1 MKKKDRQRMLEKYMK
16 CAAWGSA
23 GILLTCFIRGHVIKE
38 NGTVRELKISFLEKE
53 KEVIADCAVGNI
65 MTALTYTSEKDH
77 VGGPAEDVTQTVM
90 KLFPIGTYLSA
101 EKEDTIAEDSQTYAM
116 ILEKQAN
123 DENAVDENGKLIT
136 QEQSVTQ
143 QEMVKIPET
152 KVDISMDKLRD
163 YEYLMSHFYTVDS
176 STMAD
181 ANLINADRLLGK
193 NMKLNSNS
201 NEEAAGPKVLIY
213 HTHSQEQFKDSVP
226 GDANTSIV
234 GMGTYLTD
242 LLNQKYGI
250 ETYHHTGV
258 YDLVNGKLD
267 RSKAY
272 QLAEPD
278 VQKILKDNPSIEVV
292 IDLHRDGVAEGTHL
306 VTEVDGR
313 QTAQI
318 MFFNG
323 LSRTRANGNIS
334 YLPNPYL
341 EDNLA
346 FSLQM
351 EIAAAKY
358 YPGFA
363 RHIFLRAYRYNMH
376 FKPKTL
382 LVEAGA
388 QTNTVEEMRNAM
400 ELLAEL
406 LHQVLS

>member
-1 MKKKDRQRMLEKYMK
+1 MKKEDRQKKYRKYMQWT
-16 CAAWGSA
+16 AGISA
-23 GILLTCFIRGHVIKE
+23 GLLLTCMIKGTGME
-38 NGTVRELKISFLEKE
+38 NKTANVLIEKGKEELTDFAVRSMMLSF
-53 KEVIADCAVGNI
+53 V
-65 MTALTYTSEKDH
+65 YTSGKEQEKNPGTDL
-77 VGGPAEDVTQTVM
+77 VQAVM
-90 KLFPIGTYLSA
+90 KLWPAWTYAAVGKSG
-101 EKEDTIAEDSQTYAM
+101 DTAVEDSQTYAL
-116 ILEKQAN
+116 ILEKQEM
-123 DENAVDENGKLIT
+123 DENAVDENGKLIA
-136 QEQSVTQ
+136 QDQNNVQ
-143 QEMVKIPET
+143 QETVKEPVA
-152 KVDISMDKLRD
+152 KVDISMEKLRD

-181 ANLINADRLLGK
+181 PDLINADRLLGK
-193 NMKLNSNS
+193 NLKLNP
-201 NEEAAGPKVLIY
+201 ETTGPKVLIY
-213 HTHSQEQFKDSVP
+213 HTHSQEQFADSIP

-234 GMGTYLTD
+234 GVGTYLTD

-278 VQKILKDNPSIEVV
+278 VLQILKDHPSIEVV

-306 VTEVDGR
+306 VTEVNGK

-323 LSRTRANGNIS
+323 LSRTRTNGNIS
-334 YLPNPYL
+334 YLANPYL

-382 LVEAGA
+382 LIEAGA

-400 ELLAEL
+400 ELLAKL
-406 LHQVLS
+406 LYQVLS

>member
-1 MKKKDRQRMLEKYMK
+1 MKKEDRQRAAGKYVRQ
-16 CAAWGSA
+16 AAVISA
-23 GILLTCFIRGHVIKE
+23 GLLCVVLIKVNRGNQGRENLFFIKCKE
-38 NGTVRELKISFLEKE
+38 DLADAAVRDFMPAFVYASEKE
-53 KEVIADCAVGNI
+53 ADITPSGDLAQAVMG
-65 MTALTYTSEKDH
+65 LWP
-77 VGGPAEDVTQTVM
+77 V
-90 KLFPIGTYLSA
+90 GTYA
-101 EKEDTIAEDSQTYAM
+101 TKQRQDDTATEDSQTYAM
-116 ILEKQAN
+116 ILKKQEN

-136 QEQSVTQ
+136 KEKSEVQ
-143 QEMVKIPET
+143 QEVAKTPVA
-152 KVDISMDKLRD
+152 KVDISMEKLRD

-181 ANLINADRLLGK
+181 ADLINADKLLGK
-193 NMKLNSNS
+193 DLKLNT
-201 NEEAAGPKVLIY
+201 ETEGAKILIY
-213 HTHSQEQFKDSVP
+213 HTHSQEQFADSLP
-226 GDANTSIV
+226 GDVNTSIV
-234 GMGTYLTD
+234 GMGTYLSE
-242 LLNQKYGI
+242 LLNRKYGI

-278 VQKILKDNPSIEVV
+278 ILQILKDHPGIEVV

-306 VTEVDGR
+306 VSEVDGK

-334 YLPNPYL
+334 YLANPYL

-382 LVEAGA
+382 LIEAGA

-400 ELLAEL
+400 EVLADL
-406 LHQVLS
+406 LHQVLA

>member
-1 MKKKDRQRMLEKYMK
+1 MKKKDRQKKYRKYMQWT
-16 CAAWGSA
+16 AGISA
-23 GILLTCFIRGHVIKE
+23 GLLLTCMIKGTGME
-38 NGTVRELKISFLEKE
+38 NKTANVLIEKGKEELTDFAVRSMMLSF
-53 KEVIADCAVGNI
+53 V
-65 MTALTYTSEKDH
+65 YTSGKEQEKNPGTDL
-77 VGGPAEDVTQTVM
+77 VQAVM
-90 KLFPIGTYLSA
+90 KLWPAWTYAAVGKSG
-101 EKEDTIAEDSQTYAM
+101 DTAVEDSQTYAL
-116 ILEKQAN
+116 ILEKQEM
-123 DENAVDENGKLIT
+123 DENAVDENGKLIA
-136 QEQSVTQ
+136 QDQNNVQ
-143 QEMVKIPET
+143 QETVKEPVA
-152 KVDISMDKLRD
+152 KVDISMEKLRD

-181 ANLINADRLLGK
+181 PNLINADRLLGK
-193 NMKLNSNS
+193 NLKLNP
-201 NEEAAGPKVLIY
+201 ETTGPKVLIY
-213 HTHSQEQFKDSVP
+213 HTHSQEQFADSIP

-234 GMGTYLTD
+234 GVGTYLTD

-278 VQKILKDNPSIEVV
+278 VLQILKDHPSIEVV

-306 VTEVDGR
+306 VTEVNGK

-323 LSRTRANGNIS
+323 LSRTRTNGNIS
-334 YLPNPYL
+334 YLANPYL

-382 LVEAGA
+382 LIEAGA

-400 ELLAEL
+400 ELLAKL
-406 LHQVLS
+406 LYQVLS

>member
-1 MKKKDRQRMLEKYMK
+1 MKKEDRQKKYRKYMQWT
-16 CAAWGSA
+16 AGISA
-23 GILLTCFIRGHVIKE
+23 GLLLTCMIKGTGME
-38 NGTVRELKISFLEKE
+38 NKTANVLIEKGKEELTDFAVRSMMLSF
-53 KEVIADCAVGNI
+53 V
-65 MTALTYTSEKDH
+65 YTSGKEQEKNPGTDL
-77 VGGPAEDVTQTVM
+77 VQAVM
-90 KLFPIGTYLSA
+90 KLWPAWTYAAVGKSG
-101 EKEDTIAEDSQTYAM
+101 DTAVEDSQTYAL
-116 ILEKQAN
+116 ILEKQEM
-123 DENAVDENGKLIT
+123 DENAVDENGKLIAKN
-136 QEQSVTQ
+136 QDEVQ
-143 QEMVKIPET
+143 QETVKEPVA
-152 KVDISMDKLRD
+152 KVDISMEKLRD

-181 ANLINADRLLGK
+181 PDLINADRLLGK
-193 NMKLNSNS
+193 NLKLNP
-201 NEEAAGPKVLIY
+201 ETTGPKVLIY
-213 HTHSQEQFKDSVP
+213 HTHSQEQFADSIP

-234 GMGTYLTD
+234 GVGTYLTD

-278 VQKILKDNPSIEVV
+278 VLQILKDHPSIEVV

-306 VTEVDGR
+306 VTEVNGK

-323 LSRTRANGNIS
+323 LSRTRTNGNIS
-334 YLPNPYL
+334 YLANPYL

-358 YPGFA
+358 YPRFA

-382 LVEAGA
+382 LIEAGA

-400 ELLAEL
+400 ELLAKL
-406 LHQVLS
+406 LYQVLS

>member
-1 MKKKDRQRMLEKYMK
+1 MLEKYMK

-65 MTALTYTSEKDH
+65 MTTLTYTSEKDH

-143 QEMVKIPET
+143 QEMVKIPEA

-213 HTHSQEQFKDSVP
+213 HTHSQE
-226 GDANTSIV
+226 
-234 GMGTYLTD
+234 
-242 LLNQKYGI
+242 
-250 ETYHHTGV
+250 
-258 YDLVNGKLD
+258 
-267 RSKAY
+267 
-272 QLAEPD
+272 
-278 VQKILKDNPSIEVV
+278 QKILKDNPSIEVV

>member
-1 MKKKDRQRMLEKYMK
+1 MKKEDRQKKYRKYMQWT
-16 CAAWGSA
+16 AGISA
-23 GILLTCFIRGHVIKE
+23 GLLLTCMIKGTGME
-38 NGTVRELKISFLEKE
+38 NKTANVLIEKGKEELTDFAVRSMMLSF
-53 KEVIADCAVGNI
+53 V
-65 MTALTYTSEKDH
+65 YTSGKEQEKNPGTDL
-77 VGGPAEDVTQTVM
+77 VQAVM
-90 KLFPIGTYLSA
+90 KLWPAWTYAAVGKSG
-101 EKEDTIAEDSQTYAM
+101 DTAVEDSQTYAL
-116 ILEKQAN
+116 ILEKQEM
-123 DENAVDENGKLIT
+123 DENAVDENGKLIAKN
-136 QEQSVTQ
+136 QDEVQ
-143 QEMVKIPET
+143 QETVKEPVA
-152 KVDISMDKLRD
+152 KVDISMEKLRD

-181 ANLINADRLLGK
+181 PDLINADRLLGK
-193 NMKLNSNS
+193 NLKLNP
-201 NEEAAGPKVLIY
+201 ETTGPKVLIY
-213 HTHSQEQFKDSVP
+213 HTHSQEQFADSIP

-234 GMGTYLTD
+234 GVGTYLTD

-278 VQKILKDNPSIEVV
+278 VLQILKEHPSIEVV

-306 VTEVDGR
+306 VSEVDGK

-323 LSRTRANGNIS
+323 LSRTRTNGNIS
-334 YLPNPYL
+334 YLANPYL

-382 LVEAGA
+382 LIEAGA

-400 ELLAEL
+400 EVLAKLLY
-406 LHQVLS
+406 QVLS

>member
-1 MKKKDRQRMLEKYMK
+1 MKKEDRQKKYRKYMQWT
-16 CAAWGSA
+16 AGISA
-23 GILLTCFIRGHVIKE
+23 GLLLTCMIKGTGME
-38 NGTVRELKISFLEKE
+38 NKTANVLIEKGKEELTDFAVRSMMLSF
-53 KEVIADCAVGNI
+53 V
-65 MTALTYTSEKDH
+65 YTSGKEQEKNPGTDL
-77 VGGPAEDVTQTVM
+77 VQAVM
-90 KLFPIGTYLSA
+90 KLWPAWTYAAVGKS
-101 EKEDTIAEDSQTYAM
+101 EDTAVEDSQTYAL
-116 ILEKQAN
+116 ILEKQEM
-123 DENAVDENGKLIT
+123 DENAVDENGKLIA
-136 QEQSVTQ
+136 QDQNNVQ
-143 QEMVKIPET
+143 QETVKEPVA
-152 KVDISMDKLRD
+152 KVDISMEKLRD

-181 ANLINADRLLGK
+181 PDLINADRLLGK
-193 NMKLNSNS
+193 NLKLNP
-201 NEEAAGPKVLIY
+201 ETTGPKVLIY
-213 HTHSQEQFKDSVP
+213 HTHSQEQFADSIP

-234 GMGTYLTD
+234 GVGTYLTD

-278 VQKILKDNPSIEVV
+278 VLQILKDHPSIEVV

-306 VTEVDGR
+306 VTEVNGK

-323 LSRTRANGNIS
+323 LSRTRTNGNIS
-334 YLPNPYL
+334 YLANPYL

-382 LVEAGA
+382 LIEAGA

-400 ELLAEL
+400 ELLAKL
-406 LHQVLS
+406 LYQVLS

>member
-1 MKKKDRQRMLEKYMK
+1 M
-16 CAAWGSA
+16 
-23 GILLTCFIRGHVIKE
+23 
-38 NGTVRELKISFLEKE
+38 
-53 KEVIADCAVGNI
+53 
-65 MTALTYTSEKDH
+65 
-77 VGGPAEDVTQTVM
+77 
-90 KLFPIGTYLSA
+90 
-101 EKEDTIAEDSQTYAM
+101 
-116 ILEKQAN
+116 
-123 DENAVDENGKLIT
+123 
-136 QEQSVTQ
+136 
-143 QEMVKIPET
+143 KIPEA

-334 YLPNPYL
+334 YLSESISGRQSGIFTSDGDCSEPT
-341 EDNLA
+341 
-346 FSLQM
+346 
-351 EIAAAKY
+351 Y

>member
-16 CAAWGSA
+16 YAAWGSA

-38 NGTVRELKISFLEKE
+38 NGTVRDLKISFLEKE
-53 KEVIADCAVGNI
+53 KEKIADYAVGNI
-65 MTALTYTSEKDH
+65 MTTLIYTSEKDR
-77 VGGPAEDVTQTVM
+77 VGSPVEDVAQAVM
-90 KLFPIGTYLSA
+90 KLFPIGTYLSV
-101 EKEDTIAEDSQTYAM
+101 EKEDTVAEDSQTYAM

-136 QEQSVTQ
+136 QGQSRTK
-143 QEMVKIPET
+143 QETVKIPET
-152 KVDISMDKLRD
+152 KVDISMDKLRN

-181 ANLINADRLLGK
+181 ENLINADRLLGK
-193 NMKLNSNS
+193 NMKLNT
-201 NEEAAGPKVLIY
+201 ETAGPKVLIY
-213 HTHSQEQFKDSVP
+213 HTHSQEQFVDSVP
-226 GDANTSIV
+226 GDVNTSIV

-278 VQKILKDNPSIEVV
+278 VQKILKDNPEIEVV
-292 IDLHRDGVAEGTHL
+292 IDLHRDGVSEGTHL

-334 YLPNPYL
+334 YLANPYL

-382 LVEAGA
+382 LIEAGA